1 MNDDRTFRL
10 LLSVVFLAV
19 LPVGIYHRLKSQA
32 THEKLDR
39 RQEGLFILVTLR
51 PIGLV
56 FWLGVIAWMINP
68 GWLAWA
74 SVSLPAWMRWTGV
87 GLIAIAC
94 GLVIWTFRCLGTNLT
109 DTVVT
114 RRTHTLVLH
123 GPYRWIRHPFYAS
136 AALFTVAISLIA
148 ANWFLLLS
156 GASVFGLLII
166 RTRIEEENLV
176 ARFGDSYRRYMTQ
189 TGRFLP
195 RI

>member
-1 MNDDRTFRL
+1 MNDDQTFRL